1 MSEHAGTRRPLG
13 RREALELMASAPLGR
28 VVVSEGAL
36 PAVYLVPFAL
46 DRDHVVFRAPL
57 DSRLAKAARDAV
69 VAFQADRV
77 DPSARTGWTATV
89 TGQASLVRD
98 PAAVA
103 RLDGLVPTSGAREE
117 GQAWFRVTTELV
129 TGHLIPEPPGPRT
142 HAEADAAPRSAPPSA
157 RSSPPPPR
165 REA

>member
-1 MSEHAGTRRPLG
+1 MNEHAGTRRPLG
-13 RREALELMASAPLGR
+13 RRETLDLMASAPLGR

-46 DRDHVVFRAPL
+46 DREYVVFRAPL
-57 DSRLAKAARDAV
+57 DSRLARAVRDSV

-103 RLDGLVPTSGAREE
+103 RLDDLVPATGAQDQ

-129 TGHLIPEPPGPRT
+129 TGHLIQESPGPYT
-142 HAEADAAPRSAPPSA
+142 HMDADAAPRSAPPS
-157 RSSPPPPR
+157 PPPPR